1 MPVIVRSARRRHAS
15 PYRKRFSLGVREMF
29 ALQPRLE
36 HPRGRRALRVLE
48 HPRFRAAYDLLLLRA
63 EFGLAPQEM
72 ATVVDAPAGGVGRG
86 TRPHGRRARRC
97 DACSTRAAAPH
108 PQPPPPL
115 RSSPVGLTRRLCRS
129 GSPLTSVWAA
139 TLPIRHE
146 QVREG
151 VRAPGGSAAHARV
164 AVSPLYGSRPLG
176 PVAQPDFVNAAV
188 GLLTQ
193 LSSGE
198 LLEQLRALE
207 TAFGRPRERRALGT
221 AGASTWICCRT
232 LSEQRADTHLTL
244 PHPGIV
250 ERNFVLYPLG
260 DIAPDLELPGLGR
273 VTELK
278 GRVTSEGL
286 SLL

>member
-1 MPVIVRSARRRHAS
+1 MQIWQPAYI
-15 PYRKRFSLGVREMF
+15 GVGSNL
-29 ALQPRLE
+29 ADPAQQ
-36 HPRGRRALRVLE
+36 V
-48 HPRFRAAYDLLLLRA
+48 RAAFERLADLPR
-63 EFGLAPQEM
+63 
-72 ATVVDAPAGGVGRG
+72 
-86 TRPHGRRARRC
+86 TR
-97 DACSTRAAAPH
+97 
-108 PQPPPPL
+108 
-115 RSSPVGLTRRLCRS
+115 
-129 GSPLTSVWAA
+129 
-139 TLPIRHE
+139 
-146 QVREG
+146 
-151 VRAPGGSAAHARV
+151 RV

-198 LLEQLRALE
+198 LFDQLRALE
-207 TAFGRPRERRALGT
+207 TAFGRPPQRQRWGPRVLDLDL
-221 AGASTWICCRT
+221 
-232 LSEQRADTHLTL
+232 LSYAQEQRADTHLTL

-250 ERNFVLYPLG
+250 ARNFVLYPLG